1 MKAERIVAQEIVES
15 NKMRGQK
22 EKTILEGWALVTNC
36 KLSNY
41 GIKIYSI

>member
-22 EKTILEGWALVTNC
+22 EKTILEDGL
-36 KLSNY
+36 
-41 GIKIYSI
+41 